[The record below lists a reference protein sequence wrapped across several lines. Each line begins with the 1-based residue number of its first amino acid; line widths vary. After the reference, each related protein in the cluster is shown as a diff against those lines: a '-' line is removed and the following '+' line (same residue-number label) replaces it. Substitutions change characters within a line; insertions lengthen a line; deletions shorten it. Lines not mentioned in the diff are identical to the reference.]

1 MESFVIDINCDL
13 GEGVGND
20 HLLMPF
26 LSSCNIACGG
36 HAGDEDTMRQT
47 VQLAKQHRTKIGA
60 HPSFPDKEN
69 FGRTEIRLP
78 PEELTSLVLDQI
90 EALDAIAKNEN
101 TLLNHVK
108 PHGALYNM
116 ATVDV
121 GIAKAIVKAILLFD
135 ENVILYAPFGS
146 VMAKL
151 AREQSITVMFEAFA
165 DRNYND
171 DLTLVSRKLDN
182 AVIQNP
188 EVILTHVLRMIKE
201 KKVRSQSGKLFSIQ
215 ADTLCIHGDNSHA
228 VDIVSYLHQQLPANH
243 ITIAKVGAV

>member
-36 HAGDEDTMRQT
+36 HAGDESTMRQT
-47 VQLAKQHRTKIGA
+47 IQLAKQYRTKIGA
-60 HPSFPDKEN
+60 HPSFPDSEN
-69 FGRTEIRLP
+69 FGRTEMHIASD
-78 PEELTSLVLDQI
+78 ELTSLVLDQI
-90 EALDAIAKNEN
+90 EALDTIAKEEKAAMH
-101 TLLNHVK
+101 HVK

-116 ATVDV
+116 ATVDEGV
-121 GIAKAIVKAILLFD
+121 AEAIVKAILLFD
-135 ENVILYAPFGS
+135 EKMILYAPFGS

-151 AREQSITVMFEAFA
+151 AQEQSIKVMFEAFA

-188 EVILTHVLRMIKE
+188 EEILTHVLRMIKE
-201 KKVRSQSGKLFSIQ
+201 KKVRSLSGKLCSIQ

-228 VDIVSYLHQQLPANH
+228 VDIVTFLNQQLPAH
-243 ITIAKVGAV
+243 QITIAKN

>member
-1 MESFVIDINCDL
+1 MDINCDL

-47 VQLAKQHRTKIGA
+47 IQLAKQHRTKIGA

-69 FGRTEIRLP
+69 FGRTEMRIP
-78 PEELTSLVLDQI
+78 SEQLTSLVLDQI
-90 EALDAIAKNEN
+90 ETLDAIAKEEGAV
-101 TLLNHVK
+101 LNHVK

-116 ATVDV
+116 ATVDKGV
-121 GIAKAIVKAILLFD
+121 AEAVVKAVLLFD
-135 ENVILYAPFGS
+135 EKIILYAPYGS

-151 AREQSITVMFEAFA
+151 ALEQSIRVMFEAFA

-171 DLTLVSRKLDN
+171 DLTLVSRKLEN

-188 EVILTHVLRMIKE
+188 EEILTRVLLMIKE
-201 KKVRSQSGKLFSIQ
+201 KKVKSLSGQLSHIQ

-228 VDIVSYLHQQLPANH
+228 VDIVSYLNQQLPIHH
-243 ITIAKVGAV
+243 ISIAKIGAV

>member
-1 MESFVIDINCDL
+1 MENFVIDINCDL

-47 VQLAKQHRTKIGA
+47 IQLAKQHRTNIGA

-69 FGRTEIRLP
+69 FGRTEMRIP
-78 PEELTSLVLDQI
+78 SEQLTSLVLDQI
-90 EALDAIAKNEN
+90 ETLDTIAKEEGVA
-101 TLLNHVK
+101 LSHVK

-116 ATVDV
+116 ATVDKGV
-121 GIAKAIVKAILLFD
+121 AEAVVKAVLLFD
-135 ENVILYAPFGS
+135 EKIILYAPYGS

-151 AREQSITVMFEAFA
+151 ALDQSIRVMFEAFA

-171 DLTLVSRKLDN
+171 DLTLVSRKLEN

-188 EVILTHVLRMIKE
+188 EEILTHVLLMIKE
-201 KKVRSQSGKLFSIQ
+201 KKVKSLLGQLSHIQ

-228 VDIVSYLHQQLPANH
+228 VDIVSYLNQQLPIHH
-243 ITIAKVGAV
+243 ISIAKIGAV

>member
-13 GEGVGND
+13 GEGVGSD
-20 HLLMPF
+20 HLLMPY

-47 VQLAKQHRTKIGA
+47 IQLAKQHRTKIGA

-69 FGRTEIRLP
+69 FGRTEMHIASD
-78 PEELTSLVLDQI
+78 ELTSLILDQI
-90 EALDAIAKNEN
+90 EALDTIVKEEGAV
-101 TLLNHVK
+101 LNHVK

-116 ATVDV
+116 ATVDTGV
-121 GIAKAIVKAILLFD
+121 AEAIVKAVLLFD
-135 ENVILYAPFGS
+135 EKIMLYAPYGS

-151 AREQSITVMFEAFA
+151 AQEQSISVMFEAFA

-171 DLTLVSRKLDN
+171 DLTLVSRKLEN

-188 EVILTHVLRMIKE
+188 EEILTHVLLMIKE
-201 KKVRSQSGKLFSIQ
+201 KKVRSLSGQLSAIQ
-215 ADTLCIHGDNSHA
+215 ADTLCIHGDNSRA
-228 VDIVSYLHQQLPANH
+228 VDIVSYLNQQLPTH
-243 ITIAKVGAV
+243 HVTIAKVGAV